1 MSSEGILGPWPS
13 PISLFPGYYE
23 VNRFFPYFIYLF
35 LCVHVFLPDA
45 SRGQRVVEP
54 LELELQRV
62 VGHHM
67 NVGDRTQVL
76 HKSSQCS

>member
-1 MSSEGILGPWPS
+1 
-13 PISLFPGYYE
+13 
-23 VNRFFPYFIYLF
+23 
-35 LCVHVFLPDA
+35 VFLPDA

-76 HKSSQCS
+76 QKSSQCS